1 MVSSRVF
8 LGGKGMDFKGVLV
21 KGDLFSGLD
30 DVKGDLFS
38 GLDDVWNPLVFDFV
52 PGFLNATLFQLLPDK
67 VS

>member
-1 MVSSRVF
+1 
-8 LGGKGMDFKGVLV
+8 MDFKGVLV